1 MTKPLIKAKRL
12 SHVGLHCH
20 DVDAQ
25 AAFYTQMVGLGETA
39 RDQAGNVYL
48 RCNADHHSLVLMP
61 TPPYDDSF
69 STPNDTTE
77 DGASQDDAKGG
88 ADAVMNHVALE
99 VADVDAAAE
108 ALTQAGIEHEM
119 VTDVE
124 LGQGPAVRLRDP
136 DGFVLE
142 LVGPLMQVAP
152 VYGPRNVQPR
162 HFGHIT
168 FRTVDPKVSAE
179 FYQEVLGFRV
189 SDWLGEDFVWLRCTP
204 EHHGIAI
211 SRHARAPMLHHIA
224 FHVMDMA
231 QLIHQAEY
239 LMHNDRTLLYGP
251 GRHGPGQN
259 LFIYFHDIEENI
271 VEFAADIQEIW
282 DDETYT
288 PRVWDPNERWSNMWG
303 PPSLP
308 EFRA

>member
-1 MTKPLIKAKRL
+1 MTTPLIKAKRL
-12 SHVGLHCH
+12 SHVGLHCQ
-20 DVDAQ
+20 DVEVQ
-25 AAFYTQMVGLGETA
+25 TQFYTQMVGLGETA
-39 RDQAGNVYL
+39 RDQAGNIYL

-61 TPPYDDSF
+61 AP
-69 STPNDTTE
+69 
-77 DGASQDDAKGG
+77 DDANGDESPEG
-88 ADAVMNHVALE
+88 STDSANRAADVVMNHVALE
-99 VADVDAAAE
+99 VADIDAAAE
-108 ALTQAGIEHEM
+108 ALTQAGIEHEI

-152 VYGPRNVQPR
+152 TYGPRNVQPR

-179 FYQEVLGFRV
+179 FYQDVLGFRV

-239 LMHNDRTLLYGP
+239 LMHNERILLYGP

-259 LFIYFHDIEENI
+259 LFIYFYDTEENI

-282 DDETYT
+282 DDEAYT

-303 PPSLP
+303 PPSLL